1 MRQAIMHNCRLPR
14 RSLLWAGTILGATLL
29 LFVACRQPEPPAV
42 DYAPI
47 AQLEKQYGR
56 LITVSNSPTPDQN
69 GTGDR
74 LGLFRDD
81 TGTVWG
87 IPLLAGND
95 GSVLGCAPPLLREVP
110 VSDTLPSDIVE
121 IVGAANEPIG

>member
-69 GTGDR
+69 GTGDW

-95 GSVLGCAPPLLREVP
+95 GSVLGTTQPQCAQSASRAG
-110 VSDTLPSDIVE
+110 PSKTAPRTWCDH
-121 IVGAANEPIG
+121 ASRR